1 MGGGKKKNEFLLPR
15 RGRRRGML
23 NVFFFFFFL
32 SRIHGTTRLLSC
44 FSSVHV
50 NSYFSRRRTISIN
63 IVSGALEPFWTSLQG
78 GFEKIFK
85 RYCASDRRRR
95 EQIGSRENQPPLV
108 VKKKHEHASLPP
120 SLPPPCEKGKET
132 PVENTTRTDIFRLF
146 FFFSI
151 FVFLSFF
158 FCFLFF
164 LFFLVT
170 RIALKLVVVVVVVAS
185 TGESKPRTRLK
196 KEMILSYRR
205 WKRRVISAKFQL
217 RRDLP
222 REFYFNRIFFNI
234 YIYIIVCVYFSSVD
248 GAKILIRFPVEN
260 FRCSI

>member
-1 MGGGKKKNEFLLPR
+1 MIVSRWEGEKKKMNSSSREEEDAEECWTF
-15 RGRRRGML
+15 
-23 NVFFFFFFL
+23 FFFFFFL

-120 SLPPPCEKGKET
+120 SLPPLREGKGNACWEY
-132 PVENTTRTDIFRLF
+132 NTYRYISTFF

-158 FCFLFF
+158 FAFCFSFF
-164 LFFLVT
+164 F
-170 RIALKLVVVVVVVAS
+170 S
-185 TGESKPRTRLK
+185 
-196 KEMILSYRR
+196 
-205 WKRRVISAKFQL
+205 
-217 RRDLP
+217 LP
-222 REFYFNRIFFNI
+222 E
-234 YIYIIVCVYFSSVD
+234 
-248 GAKILIRFPVEN
+248 LP
-260 FRCSI
+260 

>member
-1 MGGGKKKNEFLLPR
+1 MIISRWEGKKKKWIPPPEKRKTPR
-15 RGRRRGML
+15 
-23 NVFFFFFFL
+23 NVERFFFFFFL

-120 SLPPPCEKGKET
+120 SLARRERK
-132 PVENTTRTDIFRLF
+132 RLLRIQHVQIYFDF
-146 FFFSI
+146 FFF
-151 FVFLSFF
+151 FQFLF
-158 FCFLFF
+158 FF
-164 LFFLVT
+164 LFFLLFVFPFFSRYQNCPKT
-170 RIALKLVVVVVVVAS
+170 CCCCCCCCCVDRGVEAS
-185 TGESKPRTRLK
+185 NTLEKRNDL
-196 KEMILSYRR
+196 ILSSMETTSHESVLDFSYAEILH
-205 WKRRVISAKFQL
+205 VNFILIVSSL
-217 RRDLP
+217 
-222 REFYFNRIFFNI
+222 I
-234 YIYIIVCVYFSSVD
+234 YIYI
-248 GAKILIRFPVEN
+248 
-260 FRCSI
+260 

>member
-1 MGGGKKKNEFLLPR
+1 MIVSRWEGEKKKNEFLLPR

-120 SLPPPCEKGKET
+120 SLPPLREGKGNAGWEY
-132 PVENTTRTDIFRLF
+132 NTYRYISTF
-146 FFFSI
+146 FFF
-151 FVFLSFF
+151 FQFLF
-158 FCFLFF
+158 FF
-164 LFFLVT
+164 LFFLLFVFPFFSRYQNCPKT
-170 RIALKLVVVVVVVAS
+170 CCCCCCCCVDRGVEAS
-185 TGESKPRTRLK
+185 NTLEKRNDL
-196 KEMILSYRR
+196 ILS
-205 WKRRVISAKFQL
+205 SMETTSHQ
-217 RRDLP
+217 
-222 REFYFNRIFFNI
+222 
-234 YIYIIVCVYFSSVD
+234 C
-248 GAKILIRFPVEN
+248 
-260 FRCSI
+260 

>member
-120 SLPPPCEKGKET
+120 SLPPPLREGKGNACWEY
-132 PVENTTRTDIFRLF
+132 NTYRYISTF
-146 FFFSI
+146 FFF
-151 FVFLSFF
+151 FQFLF
-158 FCFLFF
+158 FF
-164 LFFLVT
+164 LFFLLFVFPFFSRYQNCPKT
-170 RIALKLVVVVVVVAS
+170 CCCCCCCVDRGVEAS
-185 TGESKPRTRLK
+185 NTLEKRNDL
-196 KEMILSYRR
+196 ILSSMETTSHESVLDFSYAEILH
-205 WKRRVISAKFQL
+205 VNFILIVSSL
-217 RRDLP
+217 
-222 REFYFNRIFFNI
+222 I
-234 YIYIIVCVYFSSVD
+234 YIYI
-248 GAKILIRFPVEN
+248 
-260 FRCSI
+260 

>member
-23 NVFFFFFFL
+23 NVFFFFFL

-146 FFFSI
+146 FFF
-151 FVFLSFF
+151 FQFLF
-158 FCFLFF
+158 FF
-164 LFFLVT
+164 LFFLLFVFPFFSRYQNCPKT
-170 RIALKLVVVVVVVAS
+170 CCCCCCCCCVDRGVEAS
-185 TGESKPRTRLK
+185 NTLEKRNDL
-196 KEMILSYRR
+196 ILSSMETTSHESVLDFSYAEILH
-205 WKRRVISAKFQL
+205 VNFILIVSSL
-217 RRDLP
+217 
-222 REFYFNRIFFNI
+222 I
-234 YIYIIVCVYFSSVD
+234 YIYI
-248 GAKILIRFPVEN
+248 
-260 FRCSI
+260 